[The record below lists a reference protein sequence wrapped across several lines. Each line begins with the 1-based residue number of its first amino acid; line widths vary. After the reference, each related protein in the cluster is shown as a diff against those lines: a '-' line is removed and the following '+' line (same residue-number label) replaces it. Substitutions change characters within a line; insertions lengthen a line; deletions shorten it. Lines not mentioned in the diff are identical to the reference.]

1 VRSTSASERSNFI
14 ALEKRFN
21 LEHPQIKIKFITY
34 RTAQYK
40 QLISHWLSSNTGPDV
55 LFWHAGERLQQF
67 VRNNYVANL
76 DDMWRDNELNY
87 SFAPSLINLISHD
100 GSQYAVPI
108 TYYHWGFYYNRNLF
122 NDLSISPPDTWQQF
136 IQLCL
141 KLKKLKI
148 NPISL
153 GSSELWP
160 LAA

>member
-1 VRSTSASERSNFI
+1 
-14 ALEKRFN
+14 
-21 LEHPQIKIKFITY
+21 
-34 RTAQYK
+34 
-40 QLISHWLSSNTGPDV
+40 
-55 LFWHAGERLQQF
+55 
-67 VRNNYVANL
+67 
-76 DDMWRDNELNY
+76 MWRDNELNY

-136 IQLCL
+136 IQLSL

-160 LAA
+160 LAAWFDYFMLIQAATLKVTRTKTVC